1 MDGAGHPSLVGS
13 VRVAVAAR
21 VRFAPSPT
29 GRLHLGGALTALM
42 NRLFAGRHQGS
53 LLLRIDDTD
62 QARTVPGAEE
72 SILEDLGWLGIG
84 WDEGPV
90 RQSDRAERYAE
101 AASRAEGAFFRDGA
115 VRLTAHG
122 APEFV
127 ILRSDGSAT
136 YHWATAVDDLD
147 FEITDVIRGNDHLS
161 NTPLHAAAI
170 RALGGEPPRY
180 LHHALILDPE
190 EGKLSKRDQ
199 ASTIA
204 GLRNAGYPPEAVANL
219 LGLLGSSGP
228 GDVLSMDEL
237 AERFDEDRLAR
248 GTVTLDP
255 SRLRSLSIAWLRRL
269 PAPDLVAR
277 VLPFA
282 PADTLP
288 EQVVALEPA
297 LRGVRT
303 LAEAGELVAA
313 VVRTPARHSLPSL
326 AAVRGRYPDRLDE
339 QQAREL
345 VDELRRAGVPLRE
358 ARIALTGLERGPE
371 LWAVLAALPR
381 DEAIRRAA

>member
-1 MDGAGHPSLVGS
+1 
-13 VRVAVAAR
+13 VAAR

-42 NRLFAGRHQGS
+42 NRLFATVHDGS

-62 QARTVPGAEE
+62 ESRTVPGAEQ
-72 SILEDLGWLGIG
+72 SILDDLRWLGIG
-84 WDEGPV
+84 WDEGPE
-90 RQSDRAERYAE
+90 RQSDRAARYAE
-101 AASRAEGAFFRDGA
+101 AAAQAEGAFVRDGA
-115 VRLTAHG
+115 VRLASAG
-122 APEFV
+122 SPEFV

-147 FEITDVIRGNDHLS
+147 FGITDVIRGNDHLS
-161 NTPLHAAAI
+161 NTPLHVAAI
-170 RALGGEPPRY
+170 RSLGGEPPRY

-190 EGKLSKRDQ
+190 EGKLSKRDD
-199 ASTIA
+199 ASTVA
-204 GLRNAGYPPEAVANL
+204 GLRDAGYPPEAVANL

-228 GDVLSMDEL
+228 GDVLAMDEL

-248 GTVTLDP
+248 GTVKLDP
-255 SRLRSLSIAWLRRL
+255 SRLRSLSTAWLRRL
-269 PAPDLVAR
+269 RAEELVAR

-282 PADTLP
+282 PPGTP
-288 EQVVALEPA
+288 VEQVAALEPA
-297 LRGVRT
+297 LRGVHT

-313 VVRTPARHSLPSL
+313 VVRTPQRHSLPSL
-326 AAVRGRYPDRLDE
+326 ATVRGRYPDRLNE

-345 VDELRRAGVPLRE
+345 VDELRRTGVPLRV
-358 ARIALTGLERGPE
+358 ARIALTGRERGPE